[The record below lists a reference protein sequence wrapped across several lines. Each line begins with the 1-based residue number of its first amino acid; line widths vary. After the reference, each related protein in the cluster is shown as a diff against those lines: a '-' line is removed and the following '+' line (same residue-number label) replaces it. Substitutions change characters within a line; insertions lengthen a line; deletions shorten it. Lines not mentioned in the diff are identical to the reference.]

1 VTICLDFAQES
12 EVVVALSRD
21 LSYFYKS

>member
-1 VTICLDFAQES
+1 VS
-12 EVVVALSRD
+12 EVVAALSRD